1 MGEIGRMEFGTKT
14 DMNLYPWDKHVANIY
29 VATYMCHKAPVLLY
43 KKKQMANFY
52 SDRSLYG

>member
-43 KKKQMANFY
+43 KKTDGTFLF
-52 SDRSLYG
+52 RP